1 MFSLTAQEELAEKLK
16 TESTQKAEL
25 TAALTKK
32 DEKLK
37 KKEKLLNEQTQS
49 QNAMEKELD
58 TTKKEVSSQKT
69 LIKRLETAL
78 VSQLFVYVYLSRI
91 FLLIYL
97 HFFRIKKKNSTSM
110 PTKNWPHSRH
120 KFLVFLKILLRM
132 ILLTNMEFL

>member
-1 MFSLTAQEELAEKLK
+1 MAEKLK

-78 VSQLFVYVYLSRI
+78 VSQLFVYVYLYRI
-91 FLLIYL
+91 FLVNIFT
-97 HFFRIKKKNSTSM
+97 FFQNKKEKQYIDANQKLATFKAQIFGISKNFTEDDSTD
-110 PTKNWPHSRH
+110 
-120 KFLVFLKILLRM
+120 
-132 ILLTNMEFL
+132 

>member
-78 VSQLFVYVYLSRI
+78 VSQLFVYIYLYRI
-91 FLLIYL
+91 FLVNIFIYI
-97 HFFRIKKKNSTSM
+97 FFQTKKEKQYNEANQRLATFKAQIFSLSKTVTEGDDSTD
-110 PTKNWPHSRH
+110 
-120 KFLVFLKILLRM
+120 
-132 ILLTNMEFL
+132 

>member
-78 VSQLFVYVYLSRI
+78 VSQLFVYVYLYRI
-91 FLLIYL
+91 FLVNIFT
-97 HFFRIKKKNSTSM
+97 FFQNKKEKQYIDANQKLATFKAQIFGISKNFTEDDSTD
-110 PTKNWPHSRH
+110 
-120 KFLVFLKILLRM
+120 
-132 ILLTNMEFL
+132 

>member
-1 MFSLTAQEELAEKLK
+1 MAEKLK

-78 VSQLFVYVYLSRI
+78 VSQLFVYIYLYRI
-91 FLLIYL
+91 FLVNIFIYI
-97 HFFRIKKKNSTSM
+97 FFQTKKEKQYNEANQRLATFKAQIFSLSKTVTEGDDSTD
-110 PTKNWPHSRH
+110 
-120 KFLVFLKILLRM
+120 
-132 ILLTNMEFL
+132 

>member
-78 VSQLFVYVYLSRI
+78 VSQLFVYIYPI
-91 FLLIYL
+91 FAFTCIE
-97 HFFRIKKKNSTSM
+97 FF
-110 PTKNWPHSRH
+110 
-120 KFLVFLKILLRM
+120 
-132 ILLTNMEFL
+132 

>member
-1 MFSLTAQEELAEKLK
+1 MAEKLK

-91 FLLIYL
+91 FLVNICIYI
-97 HFFRIKKKNSTSM
+97 FS
-110 PTKNWPHSRH
+110 
-120 KFLVFLKILLRM
+120 
-132 ILLTNMEFL
+132 E

>member
-1 MFSLTAQEELAEKLK
+1 MAEKLK

-97 HFFRIKKKNSTSM
+97 HFFRIKKKNST
-110 PTKNWPHSRH
+110 
-120 KFLVFLKILLRM
+120 
-132 ILLTNMEFL
+132 

>member
-97 HFFRIKKKNSTSM
+97 HFFRIKKKNST
-110 PTKNWPHSRH
+110 
-120 KFLVFLKILLRM
+120 
-132 ILLTNMEFL
+132 